1 MQYGQNFR
9 AILFPTNVYV
19 VDVHGAFLGRHDLL
33 LGERPGVSPF
43 ETHAKN
49 KAIGSWRKP
58 SPRSSIRNDRS
69 RGLLVSCLLIPRQGR
84 S

>member
-19 VDVHGAFLGRHDLL
+19 VNVHGAFLGRHDLL

-49 KAIGSWRKP
+49 KGYRVMAKAFAEVIDQKR
-58 SPRSSIRNDRS
+58 
-69 RGLLVSCLLIPRQGR
+69 
-84 S
+84 